1 MEIRVP
7 EEIVGQIFSKLPAKS
22 LLRFKCL
29 SKSLN
34 SLISSPNFIRSHVP
48 RSQGD
53 LPKFVCGSYFFD
65 VNTAVEAKP
74 VKSPLKQQLPF
85 LNQTNHKIL
94 CSCDGLILLRARIN
108 TPTLYSKD
116 NEANAL
122 RMCVSWDFSSNNSV
136 SGADFDS
143 NYYSIIVWNPLIR
156 EYRILP
162 MPASGDYVS
171 YGLGYDSVTDDYK
184 VVQCGYSK
192 NHLIKQNALIVLSL
206 KSNSMR
212 KHENLKFNISYG
224 QAGTFLHGALHWV
237 AELAN
242 SGWVADFA
250 NSGKIIV
257 AFNLADEK
265 IVQLKL
271 PKDNNG
277 VRGNKYELSVIKG
290 CLCYYTISRN
300 STFCLNIWAMKEYG
314 NAVFMV
320 SKLCGG
326 NAKLIRYD
334 LKNKKLKTFE
344 TFERVLPIMVSFME
358 SLVSPISN

>member
-74 VKSPLKQQLPF
+74 V
-85 LNQTNHKIL
+85 N
-94 CSCDGLILLRARIN
+94 
-108 TPTLYSKD
+108 
-116 NEANAL
+116 
-122 RMCVSWDFSSNNSV
+122 V

-314 NAVFMV
+314 TTSSWTKLITIPQKRMHKVLGHFCFTGNAVFMV

>member
-1 MEIRVP
+1 MGLMFENHIVIVEFVARLTSGLGGLKLTWALVPVRPMESDPENQRENLKGGAAMEIRVP

-53 LPKFVCGSYFFD
+53 LPKYVCGSYFFD

-74 VKSPLKQQLPF
+74 VK
-85 LNQTNHKIL
+85 
-94 CSCDGLILLRARIN
+94 IN

-136 SGADFDS
+136 SSADFDS

-156 EYRILP
+156 EYRIFP
-162 MPASGDYVS
+162 MPESGDYVS

-184 VVQCGYSK
+184 V
-192 NHLIKQNALIVLSL
+192 
-206 KSNSMR
+206 
-212 KHENLKFNISYG
+212 
-224 QAGTFLHGALHWV
+224 AGTFLHGALHWM

-257 AFNLADEK
+257 ALTWQMRK
-265 IVQLKL
+265 
-271 PKDNNG
+271 
-277 VRGNKYELSVIKG
+277 
-290 CLCYYTISRN
+290 
-300 STFCLNIWAMKEYG
+300 
-314 NAVFMV
+314 
-320 SKLCGG
+320 
-326 NAKLIRYD
+326 
-334 LKNKKLKTFE
+334 
-344 TFERVLPIMVSFME
+344 
-358 SLVSPISN
+358 